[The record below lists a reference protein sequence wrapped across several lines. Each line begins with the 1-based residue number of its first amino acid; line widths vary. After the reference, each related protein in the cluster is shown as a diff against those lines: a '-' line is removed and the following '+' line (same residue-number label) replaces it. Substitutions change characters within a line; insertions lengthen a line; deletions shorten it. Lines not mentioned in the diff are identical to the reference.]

1 MENLKEVYKEKMA
14 QYMERAEYIKKNVLS
29 APKHQ
34 IAPKEDDAEGGGGDG
49 ATAAAKKS
57 KKK

>member
-1 MENLKEVYKEKMA
+1 MDNLKEVYKEKMT

-29 APKHQ
+29 APQHQ
-34 IAPKEDDAEGGGGDG
+34 IAPKEDEDGGGNGG
-49 ATAAAKKS
+49 ATAAAKKKD

>member
-1 MENLKEVYKEKMA
+1 MDNLKEIYKEKMT

-29 APKHQ
+29 TPKHQ
-34 IAPKEDDAEGGGGDG
+34 IAPKEDDAAGGGDG
-49 ATAAAKKS
+49 ATAAAKKPP

>member
-1 MENLKEVYKEKMA
+1 
-14 QYMERAEYIKKNVLS
+14 MERAEYIKKNVLS

-34 IAPKEDDAEGGGGDG
+34 IAPKEDEGEGGGGGDG